1 MTALE
6 VYQAAMRPP
15 HDTGMSQNDFL
26 SLLNASMLEILNL
39 YGDKYTVYDSDGRDV
54 RRALRANT
62 INDGLDLR
70 DEYFD
75 ALVDAVLLR
84 YTGDTNYRTTFGNK
98 AQAAYLNVWRQ
109 LSKGRTVK
117 PNDWGEKYVRKRSY
131 NG

>member
-6 VYQAAMRPP
+6 VYQAVMRPP
-15 HDTGMSQNDFL
+15 HDDGLSQNDFM

-54 RRALRANT
+54 RRAMKANS
-62 INDGLDLR
+62 INDGLSLR

-75 ALVDAVLLR
+75 ALVDAILFR
-84 YTGDTNYRTTFGNK
+84 YTGDAAYRSTFGDK

-109 LSKGRTVK
+109 LSKGKTVK
-117 PNDWGEKYVRKRSY
+117 PNDWGDKYVRQRSY

>member
-15 HDTGMSQNDFL
+15 HDKGMSQNDFM

-39 YGDKYTVYDSDGRDV
+39 YGDKYTVYDSDGQDV
-54 RRALRANT
+54 RRAMKALT

-75 ALVDAVLLR
+75 ALVCGVLYR
-84 YTGDTNYRTTFGNK
+84 YTGDTAYRNEFGNK

-117 PNDWGEKYVRKRSY
+117 PNDWSDRVVRQRSY

>member
-6 VYQAAMRPP
+6 VYRAAMRPP
-15 HDTGMSQNDFL
+15 HDKGLSQNDFM

-39 YGDKYTVYDSDGRDV
+39 YGDKYTVYDSDGRGV
-54 RRALRANT
+54 RRAVKANT

-75 ALVDAVLLR
+75 ALVDAILFR
-84 YTGDTNYRTTFGNK
+84 YTGDAAYRSSFGDK

-109 LSKGRTVK
+109 LSKGKTVK
-117 PNDWGEKYVRKRSY
+117 PNDWGERYVRQRSY